1 MSNKENITKILL
13 LGETGVGK
21 SSLGNYII
29 GKKEFLSRGGARRV
43 TTQIGGKISEREQYK
58 DIFIIDTPGS
68 QDTELEDSHYLEEL
82 KNNFKDRNAGVR
94 AILML
99 ISFQNPRFTDYL
111 QKQIRIYCNLFL
123 IEDFWEHVSI
133 VFTKAYYYTPKTDF
147 DSIKQDLESDN
158 GLINLIMD
166 YIKEETEKINESK
179 KNDTDFKKIK
189 APCKLP
195 VFFIDST
202 LEIEEKKNIR
212 TKEEVNKLIEWA
224 RIKEYLD
231 LQNINKNK
239 IDVNYLSTERIED
252 IIPEEEEKFL
262 EGSSNKLKIYSKK
275 VFAQYKKITFH
286 NEIVFI
292 KDPEPYKIEE
302 IKEEEILS
310 PKKCISSQE
319 NKNGKIDIYEIEHL
333 AIKSKKRVIENGH
346 NKEWEDNTNQ
356 SDLESSRIIS
366 KDKIEE
372 NYKYELIEENSD
384 SDKTIEKYN
393 YVKITKYFI
402 NGEEQKNEEKKEK
415 IYTEKRTKKIV
426 IDQTEKK
433 PYKDKKDMKY
443 SETIIREETLIEL
456 DNGTPPKEKQK
467 EIKREK
473 HFENCNRL

>member
-1 MSNKENITKILL
+1 
-13 LGETGVGK
+13 
-21 SSLGNYII
+21 
-29 GKKEFLSRGGARRV
+29 
-43 TTQIGGKISEREQYK
+43 
-58 DIFIIDTPGS
+58 
-68 QDTELEDSHYLEEL
+68 
-82 KNNFKDRNAGVR
+82 
-94 AILML
+94 ML

-393 YVKITKYFI
+393 YVKNSTI
-402 NGEEQKNEEKKEK
+402 NRHHGPRRLLPGGVPLG
-415 IYTEKRTKKIV
+415 KRLRGARHHPPLV
-426 IDQTEKK
+426 VVQHW
-433 PYKDKKDMKY
+433 PH
-443 SETIIREETLIEL
+443 R
-456 DNGTPPKEKQK
+456 TPLPRRMGARHEKQTPAHPALW
-467 EIKREK
+467 R
-473 HFENCNRL
+473 HDRLVVTRAYHPESAAR